1 MKLRM
6 QKNKYKLIEKKMNKL
21 KFFSVAFFASF
32 TLVNA
37 QDIDQAKKAID
48 AEQFEKAKTILK
60 SLLQAKPSNGT
71 ASFLLGNV
79 YMSQKELDSAKI
91 YYQKGITGSDGAK
104 LNYIGL
110 GQLDL
115 EAKNQTA
122 AQSNFDIAIK
132 DAKRKDATVPTYIA
146 RAYMNIS
153 KPDYKNAITILER
166 AKIDSPQNADLLLAL
181 GDAYY
186 LENKQNEAYSS
197 YRSAFQI
204 DPTMLRAKMQLG
216 VLLKGAKSY
225 DLAINSFN
233 EVIAINPN
241 YGPVYRELAE
251 TYYKWGRN
259 KPSKASENMQL
270 AISNYDKYMSMTD
283 YSLASRMRRADFLV
297 LLKNWP
303 ELEKEAN
310 KMIELDKVNPRI
322 YRYLAYSAFEN
333 GNVDV
338 ALKSLESFI
347 ANPNSKVIAKDYI
360 YLAEIKFKKA
370 IAADG
375 LTMDPTLYA
384 SGLVDLKKALELEPL
399 ATEDLNDIGKK
410 LFSKKFYKEAAPIF
424 ELGTKNTEDKNY
436 VDDNIYYGL
445 SVLYGNSKKDVKA
458 DPIELKNADAALDK
472 VIVAAPSYQDAFL
485 YKARIN
491 RLAENEEFIIKNYE
505 SYIAKLTEKGELA
518 NATHKTKIVESYNNL
533 AASYANKDKAKAIEY
548 FNKTLAIDPTNDY
561 ATKSLATLK

>member
-1 MKLRM
+1 M

-259 KPSKASENMQL
+259 KPSKAAEYMQL

-347 ANPNSKVIAKDYI
+347 SNPNSKVIAKDYI

-505 SYIAKLTEKGELA
+505 SYLAKLTEKGELA
-518 NATHKTKIVESYNNL
+518 NATHITKIVESYNNL

>member
-1 MKLRM
+1 M

-259 KPSKASENMQL
+259 KPSKAAENMQL

-347 ANPNSKVIAKDYI
+347 SNPNSKVIAKDYI

-375 LTMDPTLYA
+375 LTMDQALYA

-424 ELGTKNTEDKNY
+424 ELGTKNAEDKNY
-436 VDDNIYYGL
+436 VDDNIYYAL

-505 SYIAKLTEKGELA
+505 SYLAKLTEKGELA